1 MAEEK
6 IVKINLRKQMKS
18 IPKWRRQAVFGRLLR
33 KKLKNE
39 KMKISQ
45 ILNEK
50 IWSTKSPKIR
60 VKIVKDDKSVKAE
73 LVE

>member
-6 IVKINLRKQMKS
+6 IVKINLRKQMEN
-18 IPKWRRQAVFGRLLR
+18 IPRWRRQAVFGRLLR

-45 ILNEK
+45 SLNEK
-50 IWSTKSPKIR
+50 IWSTKSPKVR
-60 VKIVKDDKSVKAE
+60 VRIVKDDKSVKAE